1 MRIRLAS
8 LVVSAAFALTV
19 GLFSARAV
27 AYERQWHAGIGLGY
41 GLLAD
46 DPVAHGFGG
55 GLHLT
60 YGLTDAFNAMV
71 EVDLTGHP
79 GDNLLIASGSIG
91 VGYAFDVLQ
100 WVPYVGLMVGGYDLW
115 SIADECGAD
124 VEGIPP
130 CHRGRIGG
138 SIPFGLDYQLSR
150 SFAVGAQGRVHLLLL
165 GDSPVMYVTAFA
177 RAEVL
182 WGY

>member
-1 MRIRLAS
+1 M
-8 LVVSAAFALTV
+8 
-19 GLFSARAV
+19 
-27 AYERQWHAGIGLGY
+27 GLGY
-41 GLLAD
+41 GFLAD
-46 DPVAHGFGG
+46 DPVEHGFGG
-55 GLHLT
+55 SLHLT
-60 YGLTDAFNAMV
+60 YGLTDAFNGLL
-71 EVDLTGHP
+71 EIDITGHP
-79 GDNLLIASGSIG
+79 SDGLMIASGSIG
-91 VGYAFDVLQ
+91 VGNVFDVLQ
-100 WVPYVGLMVGGYDLW
+100 WVPYVGLMAGGYDLW
-115 SIADECGAD
+115 TVDAECGTDLTVA
-124 VEGIPP
+124 